1 MGRGNIISVIPTRIL
16 HKLNQLYRHVCL
28 NAENKRLTSLHKKQ
42 RHHCMLEIRS
52 NAFLPQIGGGNSKCH
67 IRPSPHLYIHH
78 MLCNRTCAKDIHRHF
93 ELFGSK
99 RKAHPKIQSG
109 WAICN
114 VAHCW
119 HTTKIGLDF
128 QLSFKKRPFV
138 DHPHSVH

>member
-67 IRPSPHLYIHH
+67 IQPSRLRARLIQHKKTQDNTLQKSE
-78 MLCNRTCAKDIHRHF
+78 NGTCA
-93 ELFGSK
+93 
-99 RKAHPKIQSG
+99 G
-109 WAICN
+109 WEQGWEHIAPVQLGTKLATTTFTCLPLN
-114 VAHCW
+114 LCSMHCVC
-119 HTTKIGLDF
+119 I
-128 QLSFKKRPFV
+128 S
-138 DHPHSVH
+138 